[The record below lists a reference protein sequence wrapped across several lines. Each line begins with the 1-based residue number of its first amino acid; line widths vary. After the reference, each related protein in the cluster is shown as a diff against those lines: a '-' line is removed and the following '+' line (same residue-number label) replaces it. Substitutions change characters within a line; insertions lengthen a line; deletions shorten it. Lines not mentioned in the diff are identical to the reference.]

1 MILEDPRGVVPRI
14 DEAAPSRYNR
24 FHDAI
29 TKGLVKSAH
38 DCAEGGLGVSIAE
51 MCIGGRLGADI
62 TMLPTPD
69 SVIGWFSES
78 TGRIVVEVEPKDLR
92 EFQDTMGESVLVIGT
107 VISDPTLKLLN
118 DGSVAIADLLA
129 AWQS

>member
-1 MILEDPRGVVPRI
+1 
-14 DEAAPSRYNR
+14 
-24 FHDAI
+24 
-29 TKGLVKSAH
+29 
-38 DCAEGGLGVSIAE
+38 

-118 DGSVAIADLLA
+118 DGSVAITDLLA
-129 AWQS
+129 AWQR

>member
-1 MILEDPRGVVPRI
+1 
-14 DEAAPSRYNR
+14 
-24 FHDAI
+24 
-29 TKGLVKSAH
+29 
-38 DCAEGGLGVSIAE
+38 

>member
-14 DEAAPSRYNR
+14 DEAAPVRYNR
-24 FHDAI
+24 FHAAI

-51 MCIGGRLGADI
+51 MCIGGRLGAEI

-78 TGRIVVEVEPKDLR
+78 TGRIVAEVAPTDLR
-92 EFQDTMGESVLVIGT
+92 EFQDIMSESVLVIGT
-107 VISDPTLKLLN
+107 VTADPTLKLLN
-118 DGSVAIADLLA
+118 DGSVAITDLLA
-129 AWQS
+129 AWQR